1 MKQLLLIALASA
13 CLASAARAQHSN
25 QGAVP
30 AMYATK
36 AEAEKAASKFNC
48 SGAHQMG
55 DMWMPCSSH
64 GDAKTNA
71 Q

>member
-13 CLASAARAQHSN
+13 CLTSAARAQHAN

-30 AMYATK
+30 AMYATQ

-55 DMWMPCSSH
+55 DLWMPCSSH
-64 GDAKTNA
+64 GDAKTHA